1 MAPDPRQRA
10 SDADRDAVAAELRE
24 AFAEGRLTQDE
35 FEARL
40 DQVHAARTYGDLSPI
55 TADLPAPTTPVPAVR
70 DDAVARRS
78 RTLRAGW
85 ASWLGV
91 AVMVNIIWFASWAA
105 GGESPSYYWPIW
117 VMGPWGA
124 AMVIATLSQRARGD
138 DP

>member
-10 SDADRDAVAAELRE
+10 SDADRDAAAADLRE

-35 FEARL
+35 LEARL
-40 DQVHAARTYGDLSPI
+40 DQVNAARTYGDLSPI
-55 TADLPAPTTPVPAVR
+55 TADLPVRATPVPAAR
-70 DDAVARRS
+70 DGAAARRS

-91 AVMVNIIWFASWAA
+91 SVMVNIIWFASWAA
-105 GGESPSYYWPIW
+105 GGQSPSYYWPIW
-117 VMGPWGA
+117 VMGPWGG
-124 AMVIATLSQRARGD
+124 AMIIATLSQRARGD